1 VGHVLPTLLEGSLK
15 RPDVVVVDPPRAGLD
30 ARALKH
36 ILDIKAPTLTYIS
49 CNPATQAANLDA
61 LIKGGYRLQAVQPVD
76 QFPQTVH
83 VENILVL
90 GLEAFPK

>member
-1 VGHVLPTLLEGSLK
+1 MWAMSFRLFLKSQK

-30 ARALKH
+30 AKALKH
-36 ILDIKAPTLTYIS
+36 LLDIKAPILTYIS

-61 LIKGGYRLQAVQPVD
+61 LIKGGYRLKAVQPVD

-83 VENILVL
+83 VENIVI
-90 GLEAFPK
+90 LERV